1 MLLSLPLWV
10 AKRRVEQ
17 RYQRALQ
24 YLLKNCIN
32 YFADVGK
39 IAEFQESMTSFAA
52 SEALNKFAMA
62 TAGRMITSL
71 FDDVGNSWRS
81 AAKENSQGK
90 RIYNALYEDVYGE
103 RAETLAEQIR
113 LNAMMIRT
121 LPEDT
126 ANRVTEYILR
136 ETVKGR
142 RPDAIEEE
150 IKQMFPRRTK
160 ARAKLIAR
168 TEVAKIQTALVQ
180 TDCERVGVQ
189 YYIWRSAKDA
199 RTRGSHLKMN
209 GVICSWN
216 DPPDPEALFPE
227 RNHKPYGHYPPG
239 GTFNCRCY
247 AVPLIN
253 KYQLKEDSYKVH
265 QSGQIVR
272 MSRSKLITLL

>member
-1 MLLSLPLWV
+1 MSLPLWA

-24 YLLKNCIN
+24 ELLKNCISH
-32 YFADVGK
+32 FADVGK
-39 IAEFQESMTSFAA
+39 MEEFQDRMASFAA

-62 TAGRMITSL
+62 TAGTMITSL
-71 FDDVGNSWRS
+71 FDDVGSSWRS
-81 AAKENSQGK
+81 AAKENSHGRK
-90 RIYNALYEDVYGE
+90 IYNALYEDVYGE
-103 RAETLAEQIR
+103 RAEVLAEQIR
-113 LNAMMIRT
+113 LNAMMIRS
-121 LPEDT
+121 LPENT

-142 RPDAIEEE
+142 RPEAIEEE
-150 IKQMFPRRTK
+150 IKQMFPQQSK

-168 TEVAKIQTALVQ
+168 TEVAKIHTALVQ

-189 YYIWRSAKDA
+189 YYIWRSSKDA
-199 RTRGSHLKMN
+199 RTRESHLKMN

-216 DPPDPEALFPE
+216 DPPDPESIFPE

-265 QSGQIVR
+265 SNGQINR
-272 MSRSKLITLL
+272 MSRAQIITML